1 MAHTRQYPSAFP
13 IAPLS
18 ASQPL
23 GTGVGQRR
31 YAGLGMP
38 PFRRRRQWPAERLPL
53 ATLVPMDSRSG
64 YRACSPIAVFTSL
77 PNSPFPSLPTRL
89 YNRLNR
95 RLSFLA
101 QLLVASPPV
110 TTNTIQWARQGMHY
124 NCGKEAMLR
133 AQCHQRNK
141 TASRQCML
149 THSVPPQVGKPAPA
163 RAAASHENS
172 VADEGSSLTTR
183 DAAAAW
189 ANELSSLRTPT
200 EWLARTAAARSA
212 QHAEAGPAHAC
223 ADERARCSC

>member
-1 MAHTRQYPSAFP
+1 MRTP
-13 IAPLS
+13 APWRTP
-18 ASQPL
+18 ASTP
-23 GTGVGQRR
+23 
-31 YAGLGMP
+31 P
-38 PFRRRRQWPAERLPL
+38 PFRSLPCRPANPWVPVLGSAVTRASVCRPFAVVASGLLSACLSPRLCQWTAP
-53 ATLVPMDSRSG
+53 SGHGCIRSG
-64 YRACSPIAVFTSL
+64 YRACAPIAVFTSL

-189 ANELSSLRTPT
+189 ANELGKLSSLRAPT
-200 EWLARTAAARSA
+200 E
-212 QHAEAGPAHAC
+212 
-223 ADERARCSC
+223 